1 MHSAEMAA
9 RHGAISADHLE
20 WLGQDGIDAMAASGT
35 VAVLLPGAFY
45 TLRETKYPP
54 VQALRDARG
63 LDLQTAI
70 RALAAPLP
78 RPSLRLVIAD
88 GVKVDDP
95 AVAESLL
102 RIVQECLTNAARH
115 ANADTL
121 TVSLKNEDAGMHLH
135 IEDAGRLKG
144 RIHEGN
150 GLSGIR
156 ERVAALGGE
165 MQLGSSASGGLRL
178 DVRLPA

>member
-1 MHSAEMAA
+1 MRA
-9 RHGAISADHLE
+9 
-20 WLGQDGIDAMAASGT
+20 
-35 VAVLLPGAFY
+35 
-45 TLRETKYPP
+45 
-54 VQALRDARG
+54 
-63 LDLQTAI
+63 AI

-78 RPSLRLVIAD
+78 RPALALHVADDVRIA
-88 GVKVDDP
+88 DP

-121 TVSLKNEDAGMHLH
+121 TVSLKKEDARMHLH
-135 IEDAGRLKG
+135 VEDDG
-144 RIHEGN
+144 RIRGGIREGN

-165 MQLGSSASGGLRL
+165 LRLGSGSHGGLCL